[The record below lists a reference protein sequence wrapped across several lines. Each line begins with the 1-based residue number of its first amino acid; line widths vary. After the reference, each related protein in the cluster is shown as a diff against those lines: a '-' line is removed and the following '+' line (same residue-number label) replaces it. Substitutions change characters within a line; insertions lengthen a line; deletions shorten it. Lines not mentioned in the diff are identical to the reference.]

1 MTTALEPAAL
11 VAIFF
16 AGFVASGINSV
27 AGGGSLISFPLL
39 VGCGIPE
46 LPANATNAVALWPG
60 SLTGA
65 FGFIKRIGRT
75 QRYLRDL
82 LLPTAVGSAIGAMLL
97 VSTPAAAFRIA
108 VPALILLATLL
119 LAFQARIRDWSARH
133 RRQISI
139 PMGAALQ
146 FLVSVYGGYFGAG
159 MGILMLAVFGL
170 FMEGDIH
177 ELNAIK
183 NWLGLQINLV
193 ASVMFVVQGLV
204 VPAAAIAMI
213 IGSLIGGYA
222 AAIWSQRVD
231 AEKLRSGIVVLGFL
245 MTSYFIWRLLA

>member
-1 MTTALEPAAL
+1 MTAVLEPGAL

-16 AGFVASGINSV
+16 AGFVASSINAV
-27 AGGGSLISFPLL
+27 AGGGSLISFPVL

-65 FGFIKRIGRT
+65 FGFIKKIGRT

-82 LLPTAVGSAIGAMLL
+82 LIPTAAGSAVGAMLL
-97 VSTPAAAFRIA
+97 VSTPAAAFRVA

-119 LAFQARIRDWSARH
+119 LAFQTRIRDWSAKH
-133 RRQISI
+133 RRQITL
-139 PMGAALQ
+139 PVGTVLQ
-146 FLVSVYGGYFGAG
+146 FFVSVYGGYFGAG

-193 ASVMFVVQGLV
+193 ASVMFIAQGLV
-204 VPAAAIAMI
+204 VPAAAFVMI
-213 IGSLIGGYA
+213 VGSLIGGYA
-222 AAIWSQRVD
+222 AAVWSQRVD
-231 AEKLRSGIVVLGFL
+231 AEKLRIGIVVLGFL
-245 MTSYFIWRLLA
+245 MTGYFIWRLVG